1 MSIAPAGSMY
11 RSAHAP
17 TATPP
22 ASVEFWMCTMSRR
35 RLSTMDRPNVVMTHA
50 HSDSSVLAMA
60 RMRWLSVVVTA
71 LNDGHM
77 IHRNSVPGVHTTLVA
92 AATE

>member
-1 MSIAPAGSMY
+1 
-11 RSAHAP
+11 
-17 TATPP
+17 
-22 ASVEFWMCTMSRR
+22 
-35 RLSTMDRPNVVMTHA
+35 
-50 HSDSSVLAMA
+50 MA

>member
-1 MSIAPAGSMY
+1 
-11 RSAHAP
+11 
-17 TATPP
+17 
-22 ASVEFWMCTMSRR
+22 
-35 RLSTMDRPNVVMTHA
+35 
-50 HSDSSVLAMA
+50 
-60 RMRWLSVVVTA
+60 MRWLSVVVTA